1 VEIVKLERENN
12 DVRTRLDREKK
23 ILNDE
28 LKKYDDE
35 RKIFEGKRNEYEK
48 EQARLNEI
56 ISNNP
61 KEGMSII
68 KEKMVS
74 TLDTFLE
81 GYEPALVDTIAHN
94 EQCKIQEIANQNNE
108 LKKEK
113 EELAE
118 KLSKLTNDLHSS
130 NKDCLMYKSRFDLT
144 ENKKQ
149 VVEKK
154 NQLLMSENNELSK
167 LCEELLSRLEKI

>member
-1 VEIVKLERENN
+1 MLERDLIEK
-12 DVRTRLDREKK
+12 KK

-108 LKKEK
+108 LKKRK
-113 EELAE
+113 RRTSR
-118 KLSKLTNDLHSS
+118 KIIKTN
-130 NKDCLMYKSRFDLT
+130 K
-144 ENKKQ
+144 
-149 VVEKK
+149 
-154 NQLLMSENNELSK
+154 
-167 LCEELLSRLEKI
+167 